1 MTNRE
6 RLIDLIKKAEKQ
18 ELLDFFTADLDE
30 AIDMSG
36 GTQFNGTVEHLA
48 DYLLEHGVIVP
59 PCKVG
64 DTVYY
69 ITGIGHNLVKPAK
82 VKEIIIDE
90 NGIKD
95 LYVQGDGYSFENSF
109 DIFFLTREEAE
120 EKLKECKRNV

>member
-1 MTNRE
+1 MTDRE
-6 RLIDLIKKAEKQ
+6 RLVRRLNNWGTLEAE
-18 ELLDFFTADLDE
+18 
-30 AIDMSG
+30 S
-36 GTQFNGTVEHLA
+36 LA
-48 DYLLEHGVIVP
+48 DYLLANGVIVL

-95 LYVQGDGYSFENSF
+95 LYVQGDGYNFENSF
-109 DIFFLTREEAE
+109 DIFFLSREEAE